1 MRDFFNKSDLS
12 RKNAENIVSETLLN
26 CDDGELYLENSKTET
41 IVLDDDKIKSSNYNS
56 DLGYGL
62 RAVTDEVIAYSHSN
76 EISKSSLSQSSENLK
91 STLKSKNGTYNHQ
104 IPKTNERFYEDINP
118 INEKSLNSKL
128 ELLKEVNNYIR
139 SKGSLVKQ
147 VTANFLGEH
156 KAIEIIR
163 SGGETLTD
171 SRPLIRFNVS
181 VMLEKNG
188 KKETGVYGVGGRD
201 SYEEYLKNDNWKKV
215 CDEAFRIASINLD
228 SKPAPA
234 GQMKVVL
241 GPGWPAILIH
251 EAIGH
256 GLEGDFNRKKTSAF
270 HNLMGQKVAS
280 EGVTIVDDGTLH
292 QKRGSL
298 TIDDEGTPT
307 EKTVLIENGI
317 LKNFMQDRLNAR
329 LMNTRSTGSG
339 RRESYK
345 HVVLPRMRNT
355 MMLNGKYTQEEMIKS
370 VDKGI
375 FAVSFGGGQVDITSG
390 KFVFNCTEAYEIIN
404 GKIGFPIKGA
414 TLIGDGPSILKEVSL
429 VGNNMMLDPGIG
441 TCGKAGQGVPVG
453 VAQPSILIDK
463 MTVGGTQ
470 L

>member
-1 MRDFFNKSDLS
+1 MSKIL
-12 RKNAENIVSETLLN
+12 KNSELDISTASSIVSDTLN
-26 CDDGELYLENSKTET
+26 RCDDGELYLEDSKSES
-41 IVLDDDKIKSSNYNS
+41 IILDDNKIKSSTYKS

-62 RAVTDEVIAYSHSN
+62 RAITGEVVAYSHSSDLSKKSLN
-76 EISKSSLSQSSENLK
+76 ESSKNLK
-91 STLKSKNGTYNHQ
+91 STLSSSNGTYNFE
-104 IPKTNERFYEDINP
+104 IKKTNKKYYSEKNP
-118 INEKSLNSKL
+118 IEEKNFKSKIEILNH
-128 ELLKEVNNYIR
+128 VNDYVRNKN
-139 SKGSLVKQ
+139 SSVSQ
-147 VTANFLGEH
+147 VTATLLGEH
-156 KAIEIIR
+156 RAIEILR
-163 SGGETLTD
+163 SGGELLSD
-171 SRPLIRFNVS
+171 DRPLVRFNVS

-188 KKETGVYGVGGRD
+188 RKESAVYGIGGRQNYD
-201 SYEEYLKNDNWKKV
+201 AYLNEKNWKSV
-215 CDEAFRIASINLD
+215 CDEALRIAEVNLN

-234 GQMKVVL
+234 GEMQVVL

-270 HNLMGQKVAS
+270 HDLVGQKVAS
-280 EGVTIVDDGTLH
+280 EGVTIIDDGTLEN
-292 QKRGSL
+292 KRGSL

-329 LMNTRSTGSG
+329 LMNTRSTGNG

-345 HVVLPRMRNT
+345 HVVMPRMRNT
-355 MMLNGKYTQEEMIKS
+355 IMLNGNNSQEEMIKS
-370 VDKGI
+370 VKKGI

-404 GKIGFPIKGA
+404 GKVCSPIKGA
-414 TLIGDGPSILKEVSL
+414 TLIGDGPSALKEVSM
-429 VGNNMMLDPGIG
+429 VGNDMMLDPGIG

-453 VAQPSILIDK
+453 VGQPSLLINK